1 MDMECSLLMTGS
13 DVAKELKI
21 SRALAY
27 RWMQQ
32 GLLPT
37 VRIAGGRTVRV
48 PRHALLD
55 WVRSQ
60 THQPVAVAAP
70 GSPEEDSGRYT
81 NTAGPHDR

>member
-1 MDMECSLLMTGS
+1 MDMESSLLMTGNE
-13 DVAKELKI
+13 VAKELKI

-37 VRIAGGRTVRV
+37 VRVAGGRTVRV

-60 THQPVAVAAP
+60 THQSIEAP
-70 GSPEEDSGRYT
+70 GSPEEDPGTLHHQGRI
-81 NTAGPHDR
+81 P

>member
-13 DVAKELKI
+13 EVAKELKI

-37 VRIAGGRTVRV
+37 VRVPGGRTVRV

-60 THQPVAVAAP
+60 THQPVTAP
-70 GSPEEDSGRYT
+70 DPSEEDAGRYT
-81 NTAGPHDR
+81 NTAGLHDQ

>member
-13 DVAKELKI
+13 EVAKELKI

-37 VRIAGGRTVRV
+37 VRVAGGRTVRV

-60 THQPVAVAAP
+60 THQPITGP
-70 GSPEEDSGRYT
+70 GSPEEDPGSYA
-81 NTAGPHDR
+81 NTAGLHDQ